1 MLCREEETS
10 VYWIDSDTQLAKA
23 VASWENQI
31 GLDTEFIRTDTFYPL
46 AGLYQVASGNDV
58 FLLDPLVIESWQ
70 PLVDYLHNPD
80 HLVVMHACQEDLEL
94 MFHHLGA
101 RPANIFDT
109 QFANA
114 FVSEDFSLS
123 YANLARNL
131 VQVDLEKQQTRSNW
145 LKRPLSE
152 EQLAYAVDDVTLLV
166 PMFKII
172 NERIAELGR
181 SDWFARDMSL
191 RGQYMEPQPSEYYRQ
206 VKRAW
211 QLKPEQLSMLQ
222 ALCQWRENAARQFDI
237 PRNRVVWD
245 DHLMTFAIAPAL
257 DNNVLQN
264 TLPSQIAKRHGQ
276 ALIACHRKAQANK
289 PQASKPIEQLD
300 KPLGPGA
307 SAKVKALREVAVA
320 AAKKLAIA
328 PELLA
333 RKKDVEACFRD
344 YAKNNKLSEHYM
356 GWRRILLEQEFLQIL
371 EPVNDN

>member
-10 VYWIDSDTQLAKA
+10 VYWIDSDTELASA

-46 AGLYQVASGNDV
+46 AGLYQIASGDQV
-58 FLLDPLVIESWQ
+58 FLLDPLVIENWQ
-70 PLVDYLHNPD
+70 PFVDYLQNPN

-114 FVSEDFSLS
+114 FISEDFSLS

-131 VQVDLEKQQTRSNW
+131 LQVNLEKQETRSNW
-145 LKRPLSE
+145 LKRPLTE
-152 EQLAYAVDDVTLLV
+152 DQLSYAVDDVTLLV
-166 PMFKII
+166 PMYNII
-172 NERIAELGR
+172 SQRMQELGR
-181 SDWFARDMSL
+181 SDWFAEDMSL
-191 RGQYMEPQPSEYYRQ
+191 RGQYVEPQPSQYYRQ

-222 ALCQWRENAARQFDI
+222 ALCLWRENAARQFDI

-245 DHLMTFAIAPAL
+245 DHLMAFAIAPKL
-257 DNNVLQN
+257 DLSVLQN
-264 TLPSQIAKRHGQ
+264 TLPGQIAKRHGQ
-276 ALIACHRKAQANK
+276 ALMACHSKAQANE
-289 PQASKPIEQLD
+289 PLDQLD
-300 KPLGPGA
+300 KPLSPGA
-307 SAKVKALREVAVA
+307 SAKVKALREVAVG
-320 AAKKLAIA
+320 AAKKLAMA
-328 PELLA
+328 QELLA

-344 YAKNNKLSEHYM
+344 YAKKSELSAHYL
-356 GWRRILLEQEFLQIL
+356 GWRKSLLEQEFMLIL
-371 EPVNDN
+371 EPSSDS

>member
-10 VYWIDSDTQLAKA
+10 VYWIDSDTELAKA

-181 SDWFARDMSL
+181 SEWFARDMSL

-245 DHLMTFAIAPAL
+245 DHLMTFAIAPEL

-276 ALIACHRKAQANK
+276 ALIACHRKAKAN
-289 PQASKPIEQLD
+289 KPIEQLD

-307 SAKVKALREVAVA
+307 SSKVKALREMAVA

-356 GWRRILLEQEFLQIL
+356 GWRRSLLEQEFLQIL

>member
-1 MLCREEETS
+1 MHCRDEETS
-10 VYWIDSDTQLAKA
+10 VYWIDSDTELANA
-23 VASWENQI
+23 VASWEDQI

-46 AGLYQVASGNDV
+46 AGLYQIASGNEV

-70 PLVDYLHNPD
+70 PFVDYLHNPS

-131 VQVDLEKQQTRSNW
+131 LQVDLEKQQTRSNW

-166 PMFKII
+166 PMYNLI
-172 NERIAELGR
+172 NERIIQLGR
-181 SDWFARDMSL
+181 SDWFAQDMAQ
-191 RGQYMEPQPSEYYRQ
+191 RGQYSEPQPSQYYRQ

-237 PRNRVVWD
+237 PRSRVVWD
-245 DHLMTFAIAPAL
+245 DHLMTFAMARQL
-257 DNNVLQN
+257 DMSTLQS
-264 TLPSQIAKRHGQ
+264 TLPGPIVKRHGQ
-276 ALIACHRKAQANK
+276 ALLACHSKAQNNE
-289 PQASKPIEQLD
+289 PLDPLD

-307 SAKVKALREVAVA
+307 SAKVKALREVAVS
-320 AAKKLAIA
+320 AAKKLAMA

-344 YAKNNKLSEHYM
+344 YMKNSELSEHYL
-356 GWRRILLEQEFLQIL
+356 GWRKSLLEQEFLLIL
-371 EPVNDN
+371 EPSDDS

>member
-10 VYWIDSDTQLAKA
+10 GYWIDSDTQLAEA

-70 PLVDYLHNPD
+70 PLVDYLHNPV
-80 HLVVMHACQEDLEL
+80 HIVVMHACQEDLEL

-181 SDWFARDMSL
+181 SEWFARDMSL

-211 QLKPEQLSMLQ
+211 QLKPEQLSMRQ

-245 DHLMTFAIAPAL
+245 DHLMTFAIAPEL

-276 ALIACHRKAQANK
+276 ALIACHRKAQANR
-289 PQASKPIEQLD
+289 PIEQLD

-307 SAKVKALREVAVA
+307 SA
-320 AAKKLAIA
+320 
-328 PELLA
+328 
-333 RKKDVEACFRD
+333 
-344 YAKNNKLSEHYM
+344 
-356 GWRRILLEQEFLQIL
+356 
-371 EPVNDN
+371 

>member
-1 MLCREEETS
+1 MHCRDEETS
-10 VYWIDSDTQLAKA
+10 VYWIDSDTELANA
-23 VASWENQI
+23 VASWEKQI

-46 AGLYQVASGNDV
+46 AGLYQVASGNEV
-58 FLLDPLVIESWQ
+58 FLLDPLVIENWQ
-70 PLVDYLHNPD
+70 PFVHYLHNPN

-131 VQVDLEKQQTRSNW
+131 MQVDLEKQQTRSNW
-145 LKRPLSE
+145 LKRPLTE

-166 PMFKII
+166 PMFNII
-172 NERIAELGR
+172 NERLQELGR
-181 SDWFARDMSL
+181 SDWFAQDMSQ
-191 RGQYMEPQPSEYYRQ
+191 RGSYSEPQPGQYYRQ

-211 QLKPEQLSMLQ
+211 QLKSEQLATLQ
-222 ALCQWRENAARQFDI
+222 ALCLWRENAARQFDI
-237 PRNRVVWD
+237 PRSRVVWD
-245 DHLMTFAIAPAL
+245 DHLVTFAMAPKL
-257 DNNVLQN
+257 DMNVLQS
-264 TLPSQIAKRHGQ
+264 TLPGPIVKRHGQ
-276 ALIACHRKAQANK
+276 ALIASHSKAQGNK
-289 PQASKPIEQLD
+289 PIDQLD

-307 SAKVKALREVAVA
+307 NAKVKALREVAVS
-320 AAKKLAIA
+320 AAKTLAMA

-344 YAKNNKLSEHYM
+344 YAQNGHLSEHYM
-356 GWRRILLEQEFLQIL
+356 GWRRSLLEQDFLPIL
-371 EPVNDN
+371 EPRNDS